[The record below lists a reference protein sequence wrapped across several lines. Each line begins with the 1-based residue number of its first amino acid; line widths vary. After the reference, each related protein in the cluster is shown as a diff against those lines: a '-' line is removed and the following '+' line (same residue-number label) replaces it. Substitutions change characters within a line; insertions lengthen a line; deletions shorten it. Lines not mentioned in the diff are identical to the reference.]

1 MDQRSRWPVSRPFVF
16 VTVWFLLAGT
26 QLLLNSVR
34 PPMPTT
40 NVHALG
46 ILAAITFAMAAVSIA
61 CGIMLRNERVL
72 TVLMLA
78 GAVLLTAT
86 TWLAASGQGQLMAA
100 FYLVVLALIG
110 ALFLARRFLMVVL
123 GATIVGYAVAL
134 ILNPRLD
141 SPGYAVFA
149 IIVIVLVALS
159 FERLVH
165 SLRHRAL
172 HDELTGAL
180 NRHGLE
186 SSARLAHGLAL
197 REGRETTVV
206 EIDLDRFKEYNDA
219 HGHLAGD
226 QLLADVVRDW
236 SGVLRRTDLLSR
248 TGGDEFVLVLPGT
261 TSAEVET
268 LIERMRAANAAEWSV
283 GSTTWS
289 PDLSLPAAIDRA
301 DEAMY
306 REKAN
311 RRTPPPG

>member
-1 MDQRSRWPVSRPFVF
+1 MSRPFVF

-26 QLLLNSVR
+26 QLLLNAVR

-46 ILAAITFAMAAVSIA
+46 TLAAITFAMSVASIA
-61 CGIMLRNERVL
+61 CGVKLRTERVL
-72 TVLMLA
+72 TALMLI
-78 GAVLLTAT
+78 GALLLTAT

-100 FYLVVLALIG
+100 FYLVILDLIG
-110 ALFLARRFLMVVL
+110 ALFLALRLLLVVL
-123 GATIVGYAVAL
+123 GVTILGYVVAL
-134 ILNPRLD
+134 LLNPRLD

-159 FERLVH
+159 TERLVH
-165 SLRHRAL
+165 SLRHRTL

-186 SSARLAHGLAL
+186 SSARLAHGFAI
-197 REGRETTVV
+197 REGRETAVV

-219 HGHLAGD
+219 HGHQAGD
-226 QLLADVVRDW
+226 QLLVDVVRDW
-236 SGVLRRTDLLSR
+236 SAVLRRTDLLSR

-261 TSAEVET
+261 TSAEAET
-268 LIERMRAANAAEWSV
+268 LIARMRGANPAEWSV
-283 GSTTWS
+283 GSTTWTA
-289 PDLSLPAAIDRA
+289 DLSLPAAIDRA

-306 REKAN
+306 REKTN